1 MTHQRNSPDCPR
13 PPFGG
18 ALGVALLAGT
28 MAIANPGIAGDE
40 DFFDLELKEVLELEI
55 TTVSKKPQTVSQAAA
70 AVFVLTTEDIR
81 RSPAT
86 TIPDLLRS
94 VPGIQVSSIG
104 SSVWAVSARGM
115 DGRFTNK
122 LLVLIDGRS
131 AYSPTFSGVYW
142 DVQDTVLEDI
152 ERIEVIRGPGATLW
166 GANAVNGVINIITK
180 SAAATQGTQVNA
192 LAGRE
197 EKVLVSARHG
207 GALGSV
213 GHWRAYAKTRRNDA
227 TRLADSMI
235 GGDDDWH
242 QSRVGFRID
251 LSAGDDD
258 AVTMQGDYYRGR
270 SGENT
275 IVNALSPPYASLVA
289 TEQELSGGNLLARWQ
304 RTLGDSESFTLQ
316 AYFDHGRRDWP
327 AHLDEHRNIYDTDL
341 QFRSERFAG
350 HDLVAGIGYR
360 YSQDSVAPALTGI
373 RADALQYGDLDAS
386 SGHRM
391 LSVFVQDDITLLPDR
406 LVLTVGTKIER
417 HDGDDE
423 DLQPNLRLLY
433 TPSERTT
440 VWASAARAVRTAS
453 RVDRGGRVNQ
463 TVLAPASAQNP
474 LPLPVVIQASGDVG
488 SEHLTAYEAGL
499 KQRFGQRISAE
510 LAVFYNRYRDLRAG
524 RFVAP
529 VCQPSGAP
537 VPECL
542 LLSADT
548 THVLQR
554 AEMGNGARASSRGF
568 ELSADWRAHRKLA
581 LRAGYSFL
589 SLSIEE
595 PGDLFATDREG
606 TSPRHQGFLQASWSA
621 ARKTD
626 VDALVRHVGRLDAP
640 APGVEVPS
648 YTELDLRLAWRPR
661 RDLELAVAGRNLLHA
676 SHAEFVSELG
686 DMPAL
691 EVERSVFGQLRLS
704 F

>member
-1 MTHQRNSPDCPR
+1 
-13 PPFGG
+13 
-18 ALGVALLAGT
+18 
-28 MAIANPGIAGDE
+28 MAD
-40 DFFDLELKEVLELEI
+40 
-55 TTVSKKPQTVSQAAA
+55 
-70 AVFVLTTEDIR
+70 
-81 RSPAT
+81 
-86 TIPDLLRS
+86 
-94 VPGIQVSSIG
+94 G
-104 SSVWAVSARGM
+104 SA
-115 DGRFTNK
+115 DG
-122 LLVLIDGRS
+122 
-131 AYSPTFSGVYW
+131 
-142 DVQDTVLEDI
+142 E
-152 ERIEVIRGPGATLW
+152 
-166 GANAVNGVINIITK
+166 
-180 SAAATQGTQVNA
+180 
-192 LAGRE
+192 
-197 EKVLVSARHG
+197 
-207 GALGSV
+207 
-213 GHWRAYAKTRRNDA
+213 
-227 TRLADSMI
+227 
-235 GGDDDWH
+235 DDWH
-242 QSRVGFRID
+242 QSRAGFRLD
-251 LSAGDDD
+251 LTPDADD
-258 AVTMQGDYYRGR
+258 AVTLQGDFYRGR
-270 SGENT
+270 TGETT
-275 IVNALSPPYASLVA
+275 IVQSLMPPHMRPFAV
-289 TEQELSGGNLLARWQ
+289 EQDVSGSNLLARWQ
-304 RTLGDSESFTLQ
+304 HKLGDTESVTMQ
-316 AYFDHGRRDWP
+316 GYVDHTEREWP
-327 AHLDEHRNIYDTDL
+327 AHFDEHRKTYDIDV
-341 QFRSERFAG
+341 QVRSERLAG

-360 YSQDSVAPALTGI
+360 YSEDEIGTSFAGVPPDS
-373 RADALQYGDLDAS
+373 LQYADLSATD
-386 SGHRM
+386 GHRM
-391 LSVFVQDDITLLPDR
+391 ISAFVQDDITLAPER
-406 LVLTVGTKIER
+406 LVLTVGTKFER

-423 DLQPNLRLLY
+423 ALQPNLRLLW
-433 TPSERTT
+433 TPSASTT
-440 VWASAARAVRTAS
+440 LWTSVAKAVRTPS
-453 RVDRGGRVNQ
+453 RVDRGGQINQ
-463 TVLAPASAQNP
+463 AVLPPFSSQNP
-474 LPLPVVIQASGDVG
+474 LPVPVLISAGGNVAS
-488 SEHLTAYEAGL
+488 ERLTAFEAGL

-542 LLSADT
+542 FLSADT

>member
-1 MTHQRNSPDCPR
+1 MTHRRNSRDRPL

-18 ALGVALLAGT
+18 ALGVTLLAGAMT
-28 MAIANPGIAGDE
+28 IAGPGIASDE
-40 DFFDLELKEVLELEI
+40 AFFDLELTEVLQLEI
-55 TTVSKKPQTVSQAAA
+55 TTASKKPQAVSQAAA
-70 AVFVLTTEDIR
+70 AVFVLTADDIR

-86 TIPDLLRS
+86 TIPDLLRG

-122 LLVLIDGRS
+122 LLVLIDGRTV
-131 AYSPTFSGVYW
+131 YSPTFSGVHW
-142 DVQDTVLEDI
+142 DVQDTVLEDT

-180 SAAATQGTQVNA
+180 AAAATQGTQVSA

-197 EKVLVSARHG
+197 EKVLASARHG

-213 GHWRAYAKTRRNDA
+213 GHWRVYAKTRRNDA
-227 TRLADSMI
+227 TRLADTMI
-235 GGDDDWH
+235 AGDDDWH

-289 TEQELSGGNLLARWQ
+289 TDQKLSGGNLLTRWQ
-304 RTLGDSESFTLQ
+304 HTLSVSESFTLQ
-316 AYFDHGRRDWP
+316 AYFDHGQRDWP
-327 AHLDEHRNIYDTDL
+327 AHLDERRNTYDTDL

-360 YSQDSVAPALTGI
+360 YSKDSVAPSLTGI
-373 RADALQYGDLDAS
+373 RADALQYGALDAS

-391 LSVFVQDDITLLPDR
+391 LSAFIQDDIALLPDR

-433 TPSERTT
+433 TPSDRTT
-440 VWASAARAVRTAS
+440 VWASVARAVRTAS
-453 RVDRGGRVNQ
+453 RIDRGGRVNQ
-463 TVLAPASAQNP
+463 TVLTPASTQNP

-488 SEHLTAYEAGL
+488 SEHLTAVEAGL
-499 KQRFGQRISAE
+499 KQRFDQRISAD
-510 LAVFYNRYRDLRAG
+510 LALFYNRYRDLRAG
-524 RFVAP
+524 RFATP
-529 VCQPSGAP
+529 ACQPSGAP
-537 VPECL
+537 MPECL
-542 LLSADT
+542 FLFPDT

-554 AEMGNGARASSRGF
+554 AEMGNGARASSRGL
-568 ELSADWRAHRKLA
+568 ELSVDWRAHRKLA
-581 LRAGYSFL
+581 MRAGYSFL
-589 SLSIEE
+589 KLSIEE
-595 PGDLFATDREG
+595 PEDLFATDREG
-606 TSPRHQGFLQASWSA
+606 TSPRHQGYFLVSWSA
-621 ARKTD
+621 GGNSE

-691 EVERSVFGQLRLS
+691 EVECSVFGQLRLS